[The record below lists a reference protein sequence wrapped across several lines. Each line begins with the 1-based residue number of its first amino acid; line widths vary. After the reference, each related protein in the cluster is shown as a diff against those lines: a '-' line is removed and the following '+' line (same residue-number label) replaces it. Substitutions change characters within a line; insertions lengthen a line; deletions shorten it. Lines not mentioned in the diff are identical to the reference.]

1 MRTRTSIARLGLA
14 LLAVPSLV
22 ACGISA
28 DAEPRD
34 VPAAQQQELG
44 IDGDTSAGATGGE
57 ARIYLLA
64 ADVSGQATVLQ
75 AVARDV
81 DLTPTGVLLA
91 LLGGANAS
99 ELDRQLRSALPSD
112 TTLRSAVLRGGV
124 LVVDLSPEILQLTG
138 DDLVLALAQIVFSAS
153 SIDSVR
159 AISILV
165 EGSPQRWP
173 DGTGV
178 LTASPLT
185 VYDFPGLVA
194 SSQPAYPALPSPVEN

>member
-1 MRTRTSIARLGLA
+1 
-14 LLAVPSLV
+14 
-22 ACGISA
+22 
-28 DAEPRD
+28 
-34 VPAAQQQELG
+34 
-44 IDGDTSAGATGGE
+44 GGE

-159 AISILV
+159 AVSILV

>member
-1 MRTRTSIARLGLA
+1 MLATAALAAVTLG
-14 LLAVPSLV
+14 

-34 VPAAQQQELG
+34 VPAVQQQELG
-44 IDGDTSAGATGGE
+44 VNGDPAAGATGGE
-57 ARIYLLA
+57 SRIYLLA

-75 AVARDV
+75 AVARDIEP
-81 DLTPTGVLLA
+81 TPTATLLA
-91 LLGGANAS
+91 LLAGANTS
-99 ELDRQLRSALPSD
+99 ELDRQLRSALP
-112 TTLRSAVLRGGV
+112 TGTVLRSVVLRGGV

-138 DDLVLALAQIVFSAS
+138 SDLVLALAQIVFSVS
-153 SIDSVR
+153 EIDTVR
-159 AISILV
+159 AVSIV
-165 EGSPQRWP
+165 VDGATQFWP

-194 SSQPAYPALPSPVEN
+194 SSQPAYPALPSPEEN